1 VTRHDGNRAYLE
13 KEYCPMSDHSDALG
27 GRLPLADPTDLVG
40 AQRELFDK
48 MTSAVVPWADDTGFH
63 STTDDGRFIGPF
75 NPALLNPAMTSVSAE
90 LILGEWQHT
99 SLSARVREVVILAVG
114 AVWQSEY
121 ELYAHSA
128 AARKA
133 GIPDDAVR
141 LLASAGIPDD
151 LSRDEKIAAELTRQL
166 STTHRVDET
175 LYRQAENCF
184 GTKGLSDIAILVG
197 IYQTVCTTLNLFE
210 IPAPH

>member
-1 VTRHDGNRAYLE
+1 MTE
-13 KEYCPMSDHSDALG
+13 TDALG

-40 AQRELFDK
+40 AQRQLFDK
-48 MTSAVVPWADDTGFH
+48 MTSTVVPWARDTGFR

-75 NPALLNPAMTSVSAE
+75 NPALLNPAITSVSGD
-90 LILGEWQHT
+90 LVMGEWKHT
-99 SLSARVREVVILAVG
+99 SLSPRLREVVILAVG

-133 GIPDDAVR
+133 GISDEAVR
-141 LLASAGIPDD
+141 VLASGGIPQELDK
-151 LSRDEKIAAELTRQL
+151 DEKIAAALTRQL
-166 STTHRVDET
+166 STAHRVDET

-184 GTKGLSDIAILVG
+184 GTEGLNDIAILIG
-197 IYQTVCTTLNLFE
+197 IYHAVCTTLNLFE
-210 IPAPH
+210 IPAPN

>member
-1 VTRHDGNRAYLE
+1 MTE
-13 KEYCPMSDHSDALG
+13 TDALG

-40 AQRELFDK
+40 AQRQLFDK
-48 MTSAVVPWADDTGFH
+48 MTSTVVPWARDTGFR

-75 NPALLNPAMTSVSAE
+75 NPAVM
-90 LILGEWQHT
+90 GEWKHT
-99 SLSARVREVVILAVG
+99 SLSPRLREVVILAVG

-133 GIPDDAVR
+133 GISDEAVR
-141 LLASAGIPDD
+141 VLASGGIPQELDK
-151 LSRDEKIAAELTRQL
+151 DEKIAAALTRQL
-166 STTHRVDET
+166 STAHRVDET

-184 GTKGLSDIAILVG
+184 GTKGLNDIAILIG
-197 IYQTVCTTLNLFE
+197 IYHAVCTTLNLFE
-210 IPAPH
+210 IPAPN

>member
-1 VTRHDGNRAYLE
+1 MTKNQTYRE
-13 KEYCPMSDHSDALG
+13 KEHYPMTDHTDALG

-48 MTSAVVPWADDTGFH
+48 VTTTVFPWADAPGFH

-75 NPALLNPAMTSVSAE
+75 NPALLNPAMTSLSAE
-90 LILGEWQHT
+90 LVLGEGQHT
-99 SLSARVREVVILAVG
+99 SLSGPVREVVILAVG

-141 LLASAGIPDD
+141 VLASGGIPDD
-151 LSRDEKIAAELTRQL
+151 LSKDEKIAAELTRQL
-166 STTHRVDET
+166 STTHRVDDT

-184 GTKGLSDIAILVG
+184 GTKGLTAIAILIG
-197 IYQTVCTTLNLFE
+197 IYHTVCTTLNLFE

>member
-1 VTRHDGNRAYLE
+1 
-13 KEYCPMSDHSDALG
+13 
-27 GRLPLADPTDLVG
+27 
-40 AQRELFDK
+40 K

-75 NPALLNPAMTSVSAE
+75 NPALLTPALTSGSAE
-90 LILGEWQHT
+90 LLLGEREHT
-99 SLSARVREVVILAVG
+99 SLSPRLREVVILAVG

-133 GIPDDAVR
+133 GISEVAVQA
-141 LLASAGIPDD
+141 LASGAIPDD
-151 LSRDEKIAAELTRQL
+151 LSQDEKVAAELTRQL
-166 STTHRVDET
+166 STAHRVDET

-184 GTKGLSDIAILVG
+184 GTKGLTDIAILMG
-197 IYQTVCTTLNLFE
+197 IYHAVCTTLNLFE

>member
-1 VTRHDGNRAYLE
+1 MT
-13 KEYCPMSDHSDALG
+13 DHTDALG

-75 NPALLNPAMTSVSAE
+75 DPALLNPAMTSASAE
-90 LILGEWQHT
+90 LLLGEREHT
-99 SLSARVREVVILAVG
+99 SLSARLREVVILAVG

-128 AARKA
+128 AARKPA
-133 GIPDDAVR
+133 SLTTPSGCWQAVEYQMTSVR
-141 LLASAGIPDD
+141 
-151 LSRDEKIAAELTRQL
+151 TRRSQQ
-166 STTHRVDET
+166 S
-175 LYRQAENCF
+175 
-184 GTKGLSDIAILVG
+184 
-197 IYQTVCTTLNLFE
+197 
-210 IPAPH
+210 

>member
-1 VTRHDGNRAYLE
+1 
-13 KEYCPMSDHSDALG
+13 MSDHSDALG

-48 MTSAVVPWADDTGFH
+48 MTSTVVPWADDTGFH

-90 LILGEWQHT
+90 LVLGEWEHT
-99 SLSARVREVVILAVG
+99 SLSPRLREVVILAVG

-128 AARKA
+128 AARSNA
-133 GIPDDAVR
+133 
-141 LLASAGIPDD
+141 
-151 LSRDEKIAAELTRQL
+151 
-166 STTHRVDET
+166 
-175 LYRQAENCF
+175 
-184 GTKGLSDIAILVG
+184 
-197 IYQTVCTTLNLFE
+197 
-210 IPAPH
+210 

>member
-1 VTRHDGNRAYLE
+1 MTENRAYLE
-13 KEYCPMSDHSDALG
+13 QEYYPMSDHSDALG
-27 GRLPLADPTDLVG
+27 GRLPLANPTDLVG

-75 NPALLNPAMTSVSAE
+75 NPALLNPAMTSLSAE

-141 LLASAGIPDD
+141 VLASGGIPDD
-151 LSRDEKIAAELTRQL
+151 LSKDEKIAAELTRQL

-175 LYRQAENCF
+175 LYRQAENSF
-184 GTKGLSDIAILVG
+184 GTKGLTDIATLVG